1 MPKTKIVNE
10 QMKIIGYRISSETDH
25 LSSVHRALDFNLST
39 GKLAKIKTWINFHAN
54 YRNKNSMSLDF
65 FFTPRKQRKLGKG
78 ILKCR
83 MSAYLKNSNNMKTAF
98 VYLVGTAALTTG
110 RAKGIKYSLFVYSSK
125 QRRHN

>member
-1 MPKTKIVNE
+1 
-10 QMKIIGYRISSETDH
+10 MKIIGYRISSETEH
-25 LSSVHRALDFNLST
+25 LSSVHRAPDFNLST

-83 MSAYLKNSNNMKTAF
+83 MSAYLKSSNNMKTAF
-98 VYLVGTAALTTG
+98 CVPCGYRSTHNG
-110 RAKGIKYSLFVYSSK
+110 KGKGY
-125 QRRHN
+125 

>member
-1 MPKTKIVNE
+1 MAPYITQTDLQLTAILLPQPPVLGYILVPPHPTKVMPKTKIVNE

-65 FFTPRKQRKLGKG
+65 FLPQGNKE
-78 ILKCR
+78 
-83 MSAYLKNSNNMKTAF
+83 N
-98 VYLVGTAALTTG
+98 
-110 RAKGIKYSLFVYSSK
+110 
-125 QRRHN
+125 